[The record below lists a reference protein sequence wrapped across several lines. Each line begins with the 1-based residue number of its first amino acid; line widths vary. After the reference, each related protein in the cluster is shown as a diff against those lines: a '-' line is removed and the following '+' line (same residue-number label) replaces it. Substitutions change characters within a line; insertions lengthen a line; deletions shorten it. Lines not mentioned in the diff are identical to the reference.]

1 MAEEEE
7 EGNSV
12 KGPVGTGEENHVAA
26 EGVRQMKQEHP
37 QVVVE
42 RQSLLPLLVA
52 DTSMVVQRQQ
62 QHRHGHNIVVVVVL
76 QENQENMEEEE
87 EEVVALQPPPHVVV
101 IVVVERGVARRR
113 LPHDVTRW
121 DHRQNIEG
129 RQVEAEQ
136 QQVLAMARILVVV
149 VVA

>member
-7 EGNSV
+7 EEGNNV

-62 QHRHGHNIVVVVVL
+62 QHRHGHNIVVVVVVL
-76 QENQENMEEEE
+76 QESQENMEEEE
-87 EEVVALQPPPHVVV
+87 EEVV
-101 IVVVERGVARRR
+101 GVAHC
-113 LPHDVTRW
+113 L
-121 DHRQNIEG
+121 
-129 RQVEAEQ
+129 
-136 QQVLAMARILVVV
+136 VLDLDIFNYNTVLINFIH
-149 VVA
+149 